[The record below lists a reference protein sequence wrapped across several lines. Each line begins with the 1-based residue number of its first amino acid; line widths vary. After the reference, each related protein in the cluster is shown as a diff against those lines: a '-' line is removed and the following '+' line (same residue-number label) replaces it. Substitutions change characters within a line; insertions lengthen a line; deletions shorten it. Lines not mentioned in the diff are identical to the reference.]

1 MFHPI
6 RTNSVFHSIVASFLK
21 SFDLFC
27 SLKILIAL
35 KALNNCKKIGE
46 LMTPAYIAKKFKT
59 IVLLSNTIFDCF
71 KQIQMLSSCICFQQR
86 FWMIYILCRHEK
98 DTVSRRRESFMWSK
112 KFTPLWPSLRFRN
125 ISKHLFKSGVNLIKL
140 LM

>member
-1 MFHPI
+1 MFHP
-6 RTNSVFHSIVASFLK
+6 IVASFLK

-71 KQIQMLSSCICFQQR
+71 KQMQMLSSCICFQQR
-86 FWMIYILCRHEK
+86 FCMIYILHRHEK
-98 DTVSRRRESFMWSK
+98 DTISRRRESYMWSK
-112 KFTPLWPSLRFRN
+112 KIHVALTQPSV
-125 ISKHLFKSGVNLIKL
+125 SKHFDIFVQIWSVNLIKL
-140 LM
+140 LI

>member
-1 MFHPI
+1 M
-6 RTNSVFHSIVASFLK
+6 FHSIVASFLK

-71 KQIQMLSSCICFQQR
+71 KQMQMLSSCIWFQQR
-86 FWMIYILCRHEK
+86 FCMIYILHRHEK
-98 DTVSRRRESFMWSK
+98 DTISRRRESYMWSK
-112 KFTPLWPSLRFRN
+112 KIHAALTQPSV
-125 ISKHLFKSGVNLIKL
+125 SKHFDIFVQIWSVNLIKL
-140 LM
+140 LI